1 MLSQPSP
8 DLKAKL
14 LQIEEQLQLAM
25 QEFPERIAVDR
36 LKFALALAKFV
47 RHQLD
52 LDAHALLSPVWGSF
66 RQIVCLTAAVAGSP
80 VLGVPWGSISRRW
93 TSSSATGR
101 CSTPFGTTWSS
112 PGASLTSP
120 SLS

>member
-14 LQIEEQLQLAM
+14 LQIEEQLQLAL

-47 RHQLD
+47 RHQMD
-52 LDAHALLSPVWGSF
+52 LDATVEQSVPGSV
-66 RQIVCLTAAVAGSP
+66 RADRTHQ
-80 VLGVPWGSISRRW
+80 
-93 TSSSATGR
+93 
-101 CSTPFGTTWSS
+101 
-112 PGASLTSP
+112 
-120 SLS
+120 

>member
-25 QEFPERIAVDR
+25 QEFPERIAIDR
-36 LKFALALAKFV
+36 LRFVLALAKFV

-52 LDAHALLSPVWGSF
+52 IDATVEQSMPGSN
-66 RQIVCLTAAVAGSP
+66 
-80 VLGVPWGSISRRW
+80 
-93 TSSSATGR
+93 TSGRSAQQ
-101 CSTPFGTTWSS
+101 
-112 PGASLTSP
+112 
-120 SLS
+120 